1 MYCLPRPLTESC
13 VPYGTFIF
21 TLSTQFVRLNECGV
35 NFLTVVIMGAV
46 DVVMTFKERLKNV

>member
-21 TLSTQFVRLNECGV
+21 TLSTQFVRLNEYGV

-46 DVVMTFKERLKNV
+46 DEVMTC